1 MATFTRVSEKDLEA
15 DLQFKDM
22 IKECLKT
29 LRVTNEKKEGMIKIL
44 NDDLKSHFKERL
56 RSLSPEHLEK
66 IKKKFAVTI
75 SEQEEKGLL
84 TKPITDLSKAY

>member
-1 MATFTRVSEKDLEA
+1 MQKKKSKVTTFTRVSEKDLEA

-44 NDDLKSHFKERL
+44 NDDLKSHFKEKL
-56 RSLSPEHLEK
+56 RSLSPEHLDK
-66 IKKKFAVTI
+66 IKKKFTVSTT
-75 SEQEEKGLL
+75 E
-84 TKPITDLSKAY
+84 

>member
-1 MATFTRVSEKDLEA
+1 MTTFTRVSEKDLEA

-44 NDDLKSHFKERL
+44 NEDLKSHFKERL
-56 RSLSPEHLEK
+56 RSMSPEHLEK
-66 IKKKFAVTI
+66 IKRKYAVFTA
-75 SEQEEKGLL
+75 E
-84 TKPITDLSKAY
+84 

>member
-1 MATFTRVSEKDLEA
+1 MTTFTRVSEKDLEA

-44 NDDLKSHFKERL
+44 NEDLKSNFKERL
-56 RSLSPEHLEK
+56 RSMSTEQLDK
-66 IKKKFAVTI
+66 IKRKYAVFTA
-75 SEQEEKGLL
+75 E
-84 TKPITDLSKAY
+84 

>member
-1 MATFTRVSEKDLEA
+1 MQKKKHKVTTFTRVSEKDLEA

-56 RSLSPEHLEK
+56 RSMSPEHLNK
-66 IKKKFAVTI
+66 IKKKFAVSTI
-75 SEQEEKGLL
+75 E
-84 TKPITDLSKAY
+84 

>member
-1 MATFTRVSEKDLEA
+1 
-15 DLQFKDM
+15 M

-75 SEQEEKGLL
+75 SE
-84 TKPITDLSKAY
+84 